1 MRKSLLAIL
10 LLGGTSAVSF
20 AKIDYATQIQPI
32 FDNKCAQCHQPTR
45 VVDGRRYKPRAGVVL
60 TSTEGIAEAEVI
72 DWGRPDH
79 SLLVQRIMLDKA
91 DEDVMPP
98 AKTQKPLTEQEKQLI
113 RTWIEET
120 GGSSSASND
129 PDKPIPKVSFSSI
142 ESIMSS
148 KCYDCHNSN
157 EKPKGGLILDT
168 IAGIRSSGSVMAGKP
183 ELSEL
188 LIRMELPPNDDDV
201 MPPKKTGDTMSKAEI
216 ETVRNWI
223 LGGAHFGDVG
233 GPALTAKVMTAN
245 EVLSKG
251 VKQAPAAAIQKLTER
266 GATVVPISADSP
278 MMAVEF
284 ISGADKIGD
293 DFVKELFLIAPNIA
307 ELDLSRTGISDASL
321 EYIGNFARLT
331 KLNLANTK
339 IGDAGVAKLAGLKK
353 LDWLNLYGTKV
364 SDSGLPDI
372 AKIRSLK
379 TIYFYK
385 SKVSSDGL
393 GKLKKALR
401 GAKIVGDIKSKAS
414 RFDVE

>member
-1 MRKSLLAIL
+1 
-10 LLGGTSAVSF
+10 
-20 AKIDYATQIQPI
+20 
-32 FDNKCAQCHQPTR
+32 
-45 VVDGRRYKPRAGVVL
+45 
-60 TSTEGIAEAEVI
+60 
-72 DWGRPDH
+72 
-79 SLLVQRIMLDKA
+79 
-91 DEDVMPP
+91 
-98 AKTQKPLTEQEKQLI
+98 
-113 RTWIEET
+113 
-120 GGSSSASND
+120 
-129 PDKPIPKVSFSSI
+129 
-142 ESIMSS
+142 
-148 KCYDCHNSN
+148 
-157 EKPKGGLILDT
+157 
-168 IAGIRSSGSVMAGKP
+168 
-183 ELSEL
+183 
-188 LIRMELPPNDDDV
+188 
-201 MPPKKTGDTMSKAEI
+201 
-216 ETVRNWI
+216 
-223 LGGAHFGDVG
+223 
-233 GPALTAKVMTAN
+233 MTAN

-339 IGDAGVAKLAGLKK
+339 VGDAGVAKLAGLKK